1 MNVLKAVLHDLK
13 FLFEDACGI
22 FADSDVRF
30 IHATLNNFFKV
41 SKVIVETECYL
52 SFFTGNLEKLCKI
65 AIKHITSIFPAA
77 VCILAGAHEIFVLR
91 VDYLQLI
98 NIGDVRNCVSIIA
111 TNNLSHNHLK

>member
-1 MNVLKAVLHDLK
+1 MFFNDNKKVFKIACKMNVLKAVLHDLK

-52 SFFTGNLEKLCKI
+52 SFFTGNLETIRKLFGYI
-65 AIKHITSIFPAA
+65 
-77 VCILAGAHEIFVLR
+77 R
-91 VDYLQLI
+91 
-98 NIGDVRNCVSIIA
+98 
-111 TNNLSHNHLK
+111 